1 MEKEYYL
8 GLDIGTDSIG
18 WAVTDTNYK
27 ILKFNGNAMWGIRL
41 FDKSQTAEDRRTYR
55 TSRRRIQRRRERLAL
70 FEMLFNEEIS
80 KVDPAFFIR
89 LKESNLLIEDREDI
103 NKTGKYTVFNDK
115 DYNDKDFHKAFPTV
129 YHLRREL
136 IKNKEPHDVRLVF
149 IALHHIIKKRGH
161 FLFDTDVSD
170 IPRFEEVYK
179 DLADY
184 LSDNYEIDFPCDK
197 LNECQEILKSKKE
210 SKTAKFNAISAELG
224 IDKKEKQKS
233 AVLSLMCGLTTKIC
247 DIFDDESLKDP
258 ELEKITLN
266 NSFDEKASD
275 YESLLG
281 ERYEL
286 IEKIKA
292 VYDWSVLAD
301 VLDGEKY
308 ISYAKVKIYEE
319 HKDDLQQLKMYV
331 RKYFPEK
338 YKDIFKKS
346 KDKLNNYVAYS
357 GHVKTNG
364 RTGVVEGR
372 CNEEDFCTFL
382 RKELVEIKDE
392 SYADMFSRIK
402 NNIFMPKQSSA
413 NNGVIP
419 MQVNRIE
426 LKAILE
432 NAKEY
437 LPFLNNKDENGIS
450 VYDKILSLFD
460 FRIPYYVGPLNTHS
474 KRAWLCR
481 KEGEKIYPWNF
492 EKIVD
497 VDSSAQK
504 FIENLTSKCTYLPDK
519 DVIPKNSLLYTK
531 YMVLNELN
539 NLRID
544 SQKIDVQLKQDI
556 FDDLF
561 KKHYKVTNKRL
572 RDYLTSKGI
581 EFDSDSIS
589 GIDGDFKSSLKSF
602 IDFEKSE
609 FSSLSDG
616 DKEDI
621 IHSITIFGDDKK
633 LLKKRLKEKYKNI
646 DEKTV
651 SKISKLKYSGW
662 SGLSREFLTEIECI
676 KKETGE
682 LTNIIS
688 ALWDTNDNLNQILYS
703 DNYSPTFI
711 EKINEM
717 NSFDNEKTLREIVDD
732 LYVSPKVKRPIYQ
745 SIQII
750 KEIEKIEKCHPKK
763 IFVEVPRY
771 TGEKKRTNS
780 RKAQLL
786 ELYKKIKFEYCELYD
801 QLNGTDEEN
810 LRSDK
815 LYLYF
820 TQLGECIYTGEKI
833 DLDDLL
839 SNNSLYDIDHI
850 FPQSKI
856 KDDSILNNRVL
867 SLKTYN
873 NSVKRDHYP
882 LPSKTREERRAFW
895 KKLLEN
901 NLITKTK
908 YERLIR
914 NTELTDEELTGFISR
929 QIVET
934 GQSTK
939 AVAKLLE
946 MMYPNTETVY
956 VKAGIVSDFR
966 NRDYNKDKM
975 SKSRDVNDL
984 HHAKD
989 AYLNI
994 VVGNVY
1000 NEKFTHDRANFIKG
1014 LKADGKDSKSLNKI
1028 FDYDI
1033 KGVWVAEN
1041 NESLN
1046 QVINTMN
1053 KNNILYTRYSY
1064 KQQGE
1069 LFKANILKKGKGQIP
1084 IKSGKRSDISKYG
1097 GYDKA
1102 KSAYFALV
1110 EYDEKK
1116 NRIRKFVPIDIVKEK
1131 AYLLDPVKF
1140 MENEMNLKNPKIVL
1154 PCIKYNSCI
1163 SLNGFRMHL
1172 SCKTGEQ
1179 IKFRPGVQLV
1189 VSPEQ
1194 EIYIKRISKFCER
1207 QSKKPDIK
1215 VDEKH
1220 DKISKEENIEIF
1232 DVLIYKMTNTIFKEK
1247 FKDFGSKL
1255 SLKRDIFV
1263 GLECEKQC
1271 KVIREMLKIL
1281 HNDARL
1287 GDLSLIGEAKN
1298 CGAIYTSLKIS
1309 KMISLKLINQSVTGL
1324 FEIETDLL
1332 K

>member
-41 FDKSQTAEDRRTYR
+41 FDESQTAEDRRTYR

-70 FEMLFNEEIS
+70 LEMLFNEEIS

-103 NKTGKYTVFNDK
+103 NKTGKYTVFNNK

-197 LNECQEILKSKKE
+197 LNQCQEILKSKKE
-210 SKTAKFNAISAELG
+210 SKTAKFNALSAELG
-224 IDKKEKQKS
+224 INKKEKQKS

-275 YESLLG
+275 YETLLG

-319 HKDDLQQLKMYV
+319 HREDLRQLKTYV
-331 RKYFPEK
+331 RKYLPEK

-372 CNEEDFCTFL
+372 CNEDDFCAFL
-382 RKELVEIKDE
+382 RKELGEIKDE
-392 SYADMFSRIK
+392 KYADMFSRIK
-402 NNIFMPKQSSA
+402 NNVFMPKQSSA

-426 LKAILE
+426 LKAILD

-539 NLRID
+539 NLKID

-556 FDDLF
+556 FNDLF

-581 EFDSDSIS
+581 EFDPDSIS

-609 FSSLSDG
+609 FSSLSDV

-621 IHSITIFGDDKK
+621 IHSITIFCDDKK
-633 LLKKRLKEKYKNI
+633 LLKKRLKEKYKSI

-676 KKETGE
+676 NKETGE

-717 NSFDNEKTLREIVDD
+717 NSFDDEKTLKEIVDD

-750 KEIEKIEKCHPKK
+750 KEIEKIEKCPPKK

-771 TGEKKRTNS
+771 TGEKKRTSS

-786 ELYKKIKFEYCELYD
+786 ELYKNMKSEYGELYD

-820 TQLGECIYTGEKI
+820 TQLGKCIYTGEKI
-833 DLDDLL
+833 DLDDLM

-867 SLKTYN
+867 SLKTFN
-873 NSVKRDHYP
+873 NSVKSDHYP
-882 LPSKTREERRAFW
+882 LPGKTREERRRFG
-895 KKLLEN
+895 KNFL
-901 NLITKTK
+901 KT
-908 YERLIR
+908 
-914 NTELTDEELTGFISR
+914 IS
-929 QIVET
+929 
-934 GQSTK
+934 
-939 AVAKLLE
+939 
-946 MMYPNTETVY
+946 
-956 VKAGIVSDFR
+956 
-966 NRDYNKDKM
+966 
-975 SKSRDVNDL
+975 
-984 HHAKD
+984 
-989 AYLNI
+989 
-994 VVGNVY
+994 
-1000 NEKFTHDRANFIKG
+1000 
-1014 LKADGKDSKSLNKI
+1014 
-1028 FDYDI
+1028 
-1033 KGVWVAEN
+1033 
-1041 NESLN
+1041 
-1046 QVINTMN
+1046 
-1053 KNNILYTRYSY
+1053 
-1064 KQQGE
+1064 
-1069 LFKANILKKGKGQIP
+1069 
-1084 IKSGKRSDISKYG
+1084 
-1097 GYDKA
+1097 
-1102 KSAYFALV
+1102 
-1110 EYDEKK
+1110 
-1116 NRIRKFVPIDIVKEK
+1116 
-1131 AYLLDPVKF
+1131 
-1140 MENEMNLKNPKIVL
+1140 
-1154 PCIKYNSCI
+1154 
-1163 SLNGFRMHL
+1163 
-1172 SCKTGEQ
+1172 
-1179 IKFRPGVQLV
+1179 
-1189 VSPEQ
+1189 
-1194 EIYIKRISKFCER
+1194 
-1207 QSKKPDIK
+1207 
-1215 VDEKH
+1215 
-1220 DKISKEENIEIF
+1220 
-1232 DVLIYKMTNTIFKEK
+1232 
-1247 FKDFGSKL
+1247 
-1255 SLKRDIFV
+1255 
-1263 GLECEKQC
+1263 
-1271 KVIREMLKIL
+1271 
-1281 HNDARL
+1281 
-1287 GDLSLIGEAKN
+1287 
-1298 CGAIYTSLKIS
+1298 
-1309 KMISLKLINQSVTGL
+1309 
-1324 FEIETDLL
+1324 
-1332 K
+1332 

>member
-41 FDKSQTAEDRRTYR
+41 FDESQTAEDRRTYR

-70 FEMLFNEEIS
+70 LEMLFNEEIS

-129 YHLRREL
+129 YHLRKEL
-136 IKNKEPHDVRLVF
+136 IENKEPHDVRLVF

-210 SKTAKFNAISAELG
+210 SKTAKFNALSAELG
-224 IDKKEKQKS
+224 INKKEKQKS

-275 YESLLG
+275 YETLLG

-331 RKYFPEK
+331 RKYLPEK

-364 RTGVVEGR
+364 KTGVVEGR
-372 CNEEDFCTFL
+372 CNEEDFCAFL
-382 RKELVEIKDE
+382 RKELGEIKDE

-402 NNIFMPKQSSA
+402 NNVFMPKQSSA

-426 LKAILE
+426 LKAILD

-531 YMVLNELN
+531 Y
-539 NLRID
+539 
-544 SQKIDVQLKQDI
+544 
-556 FDDLF
+556 
-561 KKHYKVTNKRL
+561 
-572 RDYLTSKGI
+572 
-581 EFDSDSIS
+581 
-589 GIDGDFKSSLKSF
+589 
-602 IDFEKSE
+602 
-609 FSSLSDG
+609 
-616 DKEDI
+616 
-621 IHSITIFGDDKK
+621 
-633 LLKKRLKEKYKNI
+633 
-646 DEKTV
+646 
-651 SKISKLKYSGW
+651 
-662 SGLSREFLTEIECI
+662 
-676 KKETGE
+676 
-682 LTNIIS
+682 
-688 ALWDTNDNLNQILYS
+688 
-703 DNYSPTFI
+703 
-711 EKINEM
+711 
-717 NSFDNEKTLREIVDD
+717 
-732 LYVSPKVKRPIYQ
+732 
-745 SIQII
+745 
-750 KEIEKIEKCHPKK
+750 
-763 IFVEVPRY
+763 
-771 TGEKKRTNS
+771 
-780 RKAQLL
+780 
-786 ELYKKIKFEYCELYD
+786 
-801 QLNGTDEEN
+801 
-810 LRSDK
+810 
-815 LYLYF
+815 
-820 TQLGECIYTGEKI
+820 
-833 DLDDLL
+833 
-839 SNNSLYDIDHI
+839 
-850 FPQSKI
+850 
-856 KDDSILNNRVL
+856 
-867 SLKTYN
+867 
-873 NSVKRDHYP
+873 
-882 LPSKTREERRAFW
+882 
-895 KKLLEN
+895 
-901 NLITKTK
+901 
-908 YERLIR
+908 
-914 NTELTDEELTGFISR
+914 
-929 QIVET
+929 
-934 GQSTK
+934 
-939 AVAKLLE
+939 
-946 MMYPNTETVY
+946 
-956 VKAGIVSDFR
+956 
-966 NRDYNKDKM
+966 
-975 SKSRDVNDL
+975 
-984 HHAKD
+984 
-989 AYLNI
+989 
-994 VVGNVY
+994 
-1000 NEKFTHDRANFIKG
+1000 
-1014 LKADGKDSKSLNKI
+1014 
-1028 FDYDI
+1028 
-1033 KGVWVAEN
+1033 
-1041 NESLN
+1041 
-1046 QVINTMN
+1046 
-1053 KNNILYTRYSY
+1053 
-1064 KQQGE
+1064 
-1069 LFKANILKKGKGQIP
+1069 
-1084 IKSGKRSDISKYG
+1084 
-1097 GYDKA
+1097 
-1102 KSAYFALV
+1102 
-1110 EYDEKK
+1110 
-1116 NRIRKFVPIDIVKEK
+1116 
-1131 AYLLDPVKF
+1131 
-1140 MENEMNLKNPKIVL
+1140 
-1154 PCIKYNSCI
+1154 
-1163 SLNGFRMHL
+1163 
-1172 SCKTGEQ
+1172 
-1179 IKFRPGVQLV
+1179 
-1189 VSPEQ
+1189 
-1194 EIYIKRISKFCER
+1194 
-1207 QSKKPDIK
+1207 
-1215 VDEKH
+1215 
-1220 DKISKEENIEIF
+1220 IF

-1287 GDLSLIGEAKN
+1287 GDLTLIGESTN
-1298 CGAIYTSLKIS
+1298 CGTVLTNSKIS
-1309 KMISLKLINQSVTGL
+1309 GLGSVKLINQSVTGL
-1324 FEIETDLL
+1324 FESETDLL